1 MAKEECK
8 QYVGELAEQLAK
20 EAGHSEIRVHKWEIW
35 DIADTSELDPNQYT
49 GPSGH
54 LWQLVLEDGRI
65 HQFAKIGFSDREIDA
80 SKTEKKQEVV
90 DRLREAISK
99 LGQEIL

>member
-20 EAGHSEIRVHKWEIW
+20 EVGHSELRVHKWEIG
-35 DIADTSELDPNQYT
+35 DVADTSELDSNQYT
-49 GPSGH
+49 GPVGH

-65 HQFAKIGFSDREIDA
+65 HQFAKIGFSDREIYG
-80 SKTEKKQEVV
+80 SKTDKKQEVA
-90 DRLREAISK
+90 DRLREAISE

>member
-35 DIADTSELDPNQYT
+35 DIADTSELDSNQYT
-49 GPSGH
+49 GPAGH

-65 HQFAKIGFSDREIDA
+65 RQFAKIGFSDREIDG
-80 SKTEKKQEVV
+80 SKTDKKQEVV
-90 DRLREAISK
+90 DRLREAIGK